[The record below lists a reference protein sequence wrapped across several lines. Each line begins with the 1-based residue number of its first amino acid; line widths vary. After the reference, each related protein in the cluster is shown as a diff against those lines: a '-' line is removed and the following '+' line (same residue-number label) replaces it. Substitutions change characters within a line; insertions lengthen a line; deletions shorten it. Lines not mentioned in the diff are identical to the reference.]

1 MEVVNEEKHVS
12 CVKLSEFESTRGRVS
27 WITYLKSSLEI
38 GSEVIEIGLKTLKLS
53 PFEGVERNIVPQQL
67 QQIEGSSTYKLLLFD
82 VCLTV

>member
-12 CVKLSEFESTRGRVS
+12 CVKLSEFESTRVRVS

-53 PFEGVERNIVPQQL
+53 PLAFITTNNLKDKI
-67 QQIEGSSTYKLLLFD
+67 
-82 VCLTV
+82 